1 MQGMPM
7 LRNAKTLFNYI
18 PWDLGNLSFSL
29 LKGNRVSQGPSEDV
43 PTPN

>member
-7 LRNAKTLFNYI
+7 LRNAKTLFNCI
-18 PWDLGNLSFSL
+18 PWDLGNLSFFL
-29 LKGNRVSQGPSEDV
+29 FMGNRVSQGPSVDV